1 MRDSDDL
8 RLVPPDCPSREDWE
22 RRLAQPADRIT
33 AQPIVIETPP
43 PPPSE
48 WPRFSITDLLVIT
61 AGAAIGLAGGTW
73 MKADLFAAILG
84 LVTLLGLLVVHL
96 FPPQSR
102 LGKQVW
108 AALVVCYITA
118 VLTALARSAAS

>member
-1 MRDSDDL
+1 MSADQDDF
-8 RLVPPDCPSREDWE
+8 RLAPPDCPSREDWE
-22 RRLAQPADRIT
+22 RRLAP
-33 AQPIVIETPP
+33 PIVIETPP

-61 AGAAIGLAGGTW
+61 AGVAIGLAGGTW
-73 MKADLFAAILG
+73 MKADVFAAILG
-84 LVTLLGLLVVHL
+84 LVTLFGLLVVHL

-102 LGKQVW
+102 LGRLVW

-118 VLTALARSAAS
+118 VLTALARTATS